1 MFFPGLY
8 ANFTMVFVIY
18 LRWNWDDILIIL
30 VASGALSNYYIGH
43 TFIYQIHFAFFSLNL
58 TRNQFKWSVWIYTVP
73 SFTCPDIVHNQ
84 ITFRWKD
91 LLLLFWYWCWWWDAP
106 GTDLELK
113 ASISFPSTHNYFCL
127 LLYIHMFL
135 YWDFWI
141 DDISKMDFYV
151 LTYAIFTPLLRKI
164 F

>member
-1 MFFPGLY
+1 MTP
-8 ANFTMVFVIY
+8 NCKKIC
-18 LRWNWDDILIIL
+18 DDLLIIL
-30 VASGALSNYYIGH
+30 VPSGGQSDYYIGH
-43 TFIYQIHFAFFSLNL
+43 TFIYFAFFSLNL
-58 TRNQFKWSVWIYTVP
+58 TRIQFKWSVWVYTVP

-91 LLLLFWYWCWWWDAP
+91 LLLLFSWCWDAL
-106 GTDLELK
+106 GRHNNTDLELK

-141 DDISKMDFYV
+141 NGILKMDV
-151 LTYAIFTPLLRKI
+151 LVEHSWKLVNHSG
-164 F
+164 